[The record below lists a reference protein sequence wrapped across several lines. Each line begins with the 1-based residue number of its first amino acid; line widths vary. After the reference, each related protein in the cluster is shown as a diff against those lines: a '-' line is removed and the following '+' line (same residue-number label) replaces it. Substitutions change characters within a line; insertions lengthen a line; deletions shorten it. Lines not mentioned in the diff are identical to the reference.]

1 MHHFFVRPLYKEF
14 HLGTVELW
22 SKFLNMPAMFKEH
35 QQFFSHIQGISLW
48 YGTTARSMLVTGYGQ
63 KFVDGNLSDRYT
75 ETHWTIYSGIGTTLF
90 RRTAFIASTS
100 KTVPAHDLEIPITVH

>member
-1 MHHFFVRPLYKEF
+1 
-14 HLGTVELW
+14 
-22 SKFLNMPAMFKEH
+22 
-35 QQFFSHIQGISLW
+35 
-48 YGTTARSMLVTGYGQ
+48 MLVTGYGQ

-75 ETHWTIYSGIGTTLF
+75 ETHWTINSGIGTTLF